1 MVETVIKHLTEFKQ
15 LTEAAI
21 PFRLLNEKGERNC
34 ARAAEKII
42 KNQVAD
48 VVPSLREETLLY
60 LMENPEAIDCL
71 GKLKKEEDS
80 LNMERFQKILS
91 NVENDKLSDIGYEQM
106 KKIYFDPMIPDE
118 AAYHYMKYYGKL
130 DVSLEEKEQLV
141 NSLTMCIGELDFDR
155 AGEKGRMLLFQPV
168 FSSDLL
174 LGLLEKPK
182 TIESLEDPELLKL
195 VNTLAGYKAGI
206 EPLNQNQFDQLR
218 EKPGEILEKK
228 QVVTR
233 YIPKDLLS
241 YGLQLWLWNGALYA
255 DLCKLE
261 RIFMDGMGASE
272 VFKSRV
278 SYVNTLYQNPLSG
291 IDLSGLSYKK
301 SELLLYAITQKKKN
315 FLRLIQKEKMLFD
328 DLPDNSLLL
337 EESVYLEYLNLNTVN
352 KKNLKESADLILP
365 RRQFHDL
372 KKRMYTFEELK
383 LLCRAEKTVICLY
396 GQLTCMRIDDQ
407 ICVLRELL
415 KRKCMP
421 RTFQDGQLGILAKAL
436 SIKPLSRWIREDF
449 GNIRGLSYE
458 TAVWL
463 LVYQEQL
470 KGMEKEITMEEQV
483 FYLLKNLELIK
494 ECGSFW
500 ELKEKL
506 IMRDIS
512 WGVLKEKLTFSED
525 FVKTNA
531 TRIGEF
537 IFAGGAEVIATY
549 LKQQPSKKEEIRRLV
564 VAELLGK
571 FEKLKYPAGDLS
583 REIDFAVS
591 KEVELEWEKDLTY
604 ICGDLTLQEE
614 TRLLPIMQIGEI
626 PTYSCIS
633 YRTGSNSHC
642 LLSCFDSNKK
652 FLFIPKNGQVV
663 FRAMLR
669 LTKGSYADDM
679 HRKKIQF
686 ADLSNLDETKDEEG
700 EELVLFL
707 ERYYEKNLSCEELDA
722 AVNLAIET
730 AKEKA
735 NKLGAR
741 FVLSTYY
748 QYNVRTNEYI
758 KSSYYLY
765 ISKSKNGSQYL
776 DSLFGSASVTDSG
789 CYGKNLFLM
798 ENKSKRA
805 A

>member
-15 LTEAAI
+15 LTDAAI
-21 PFRLLNEKGERNC
+21 PFRLLNEKGEKNC

-48 VVPSLREETLLY
+48 EIPFLRKETLLY

-91 NVENDKLSDIGYEQM
+91 NVENDKLSDIGYGQL

-118 AAYHYMKYYGKL
+118 VAYHYMKYYGKL

-174 LGLLEKPK
+174 LGLLEKSK
-182 TIESLEDPELLKL
+182 TIESLDDPELLKL

-218 EKPGEILEKK
+218 EKPGEILEKM
-228 QVVTR
+228 QVVTG

-315 FLRLIQKEKMLFD
+315 FLRLIQKEKMLID

-337 EESVYLEYLNLNTVN
+337 EESVYREYLNLNTVN

-372 KKRMYTFEELK
+372 EKRTYTFEELK

-396 GQLTCMRIDDQ
+396 GQLTCMRIDDR

-421 RTFQDGQLGILAKAL
+421 KTFQDGQLGILAKAL

-494 ECGSFW
+494 KCGSFL

-537 IFAGGAEVIATY
+537 IFAGGAEVMATY

-564 VAELLGK
+564 VAELIGK

-652 FLFIPKNGQVV
+652 FLFIQKNGQVV

-686 ADLSNLDETKDEEG
+686 ADLSN
-700 EELVLFL
+700 
-707 ERYYEKNLSCEELDA
+707 
-722 AVNLAIET
+722 
-730 AKEKA
+730 
-735 NKLGAR
+735 
-741 FVLSTYY
+741 
-748 QYNVRTNEYI
+748 
-758 KSSYYLY
+758 
-765 ISKSKNGSQYL
+765 
-776 DSLFGSASVTDSG
+776 
-789 CYGKNLFLM
+789 
-798 ENKSKRA
+798 
-805 A
+805 

>member
-1 MVETVIKHLTEFKQ
+1 
-15 LTEAAI
+15 
-21 PFRLLNEKGERNC
+21 
-34 ARAAEKII
+34 
-42 KNQVAD
+42 
-48 VVPSLREETLLY
+48 
-60 LMENPEAIDCL
+60 
-71 GKLKKEEDS
+71 
-80 LNMERFQKILS
+80 
-91 NVENDKLSDIGYEQM
+91 
-106 KKIYFDPMIPDE
+106 
-118 AAYHYMKYYGKL
+118 
-130 DVSLEEKEQLV
+130 
-141 NSLTMCIGELDFDR
+141 
-155 AGEKGRMLLFQPV
+155 MLLFQPV

-218 EKPGEILEKK
+218 EKPGEILEKM
-228 QVVTR
+228 QVVTG

-337 EESVYLEYLNLNTVN
+337 EESVYREYLNLNTVN

-652 FLFIPKNGQVV
+652 FLFIQKNGQVV

-707 ERYYEKNLSCEELDA
+707 ERYYEKNLSCL
-722 AVNLAIET
+722 NLI
-730 AKEKA
+730 
-735 NKLGAR
+735 
-741 FVLSTYY
+741 FP
-748 QYNVRTNEYI
+748 Q
-758 KSSYYLY
+758 SSE
-765 ISKSKNGSQYL
+765 IFPSI
-776 DSLFGSASVTDSG
+776 
-789 CYGKNLFLM
+789 NL
-798 ENKSKRA
+798 EN
-805 A
+805 

>member
-15 LTEAAI
+15 LTDAAI
-21 PFRLLNEKGERNC
+21 PFRLLNEKGEKNC

-48 VVPSLREETLLY
+48 EIPFLRKETLLY

-91 NVENDKLSDIGYEQM
+91 NVENDKLSDIGYGQL

-118 AAYHYMKYYGKL
+118 VAYHYMKYYGKL

-174 LGLLEKPK
+174 LGLLEKSK
-182 TIESLEDPELLKL
+182 TIESLDDPELLKL

-218 EKPGEILEKK
+218 EKPGEILEKM
-228 QVVTR
+228 QVVTG

-315 FLRLIQKEKMLFD
+315 FLRLIQKEKMLID

-337 EESVYLEYLNLNTVN
+337 EESVYREYLNLNTVN

-372 KKRMYTFEELK
+372 EKRTYTFEELK

-396 GQLTCMRIDDQ
+396 GQLTCMRIDDR

-421 RTFQDGQLGILAKAL
+421 KTFQDGQLGILAKAL

-494 ECGSFW
+494 KCGSFL

-537 IFAGGAEVIATY
+537 IFAGGAEVMATY

-564 VAELLGK
+564 VAELIGK

-604 ICGDLTLQEE
+604 ICGAAKYNACA
-614 TRLLPIMQIGEI
+614 MQ
-626 PTYSCIS
+626 
-633 YRTGSNSHC
+633 
-642 LLSCFDSNKK
+642 
-652 FLFIPKNGQVV
+652 
-663 FRAMLR
+663 
-669 LTKGSYADDM
+669 
-679 HRKKIQF
+679 
-686 ADLSNLDETKDEEG
+686 
-700 EELVLFL
+700 
-707 ERYYEKNLSCEELDA
+707 
-722 AVNLAIET
+722 
-730 AKEKA
+730 
-735 NKLGAR
+735 
-741 FVLSTYY
+741 
-748 QYNVRTNEYI
+748 
-758 KSSYYLY
+758 
-765 ISKSKNGSQYL
+765 
-776 DSLFGSASVTDSG
+776 
-789 CYGKNLFLM
+789 
-798 ENKSKRA
+798 
-805 A
+805 

>member
-1 MVETVIKHLTEFKQ
+1 MMQ
-15 LTEAAI
+15 D
-21 PFRLLNEKGERNC
+21 R
-34 ARAAEKII
+34 
-42 KNQVAD
+42 
-48 VVPSLREETLLY
+48 
-60 LMENPEAIDCL
+60 
-71 GKLKKEEDS
+71 
-80 LNMERFQKILS
+80 
-91 NVENDKLSDIGYEQM
+91 
-106 KKIYFDPMIPDE
+106 KKIYSEQLLQIHTDSKKRNP
-118 AAYHYMKYYGKL
+118 GKEIYATGYVIEL
-130 DVSLEEKEQLV
+130 KKDCYFAGFQEGKILCRSLEYARYFFNIHSAEQFVKEYL
-141 NSLTMCIGELDFDR
+141 GY
-155 AGEKGRMLLFQPV
+155 AG
-168 FSSDLL
+168 
-174 LGLLEKPK
+174 
-182 TIESLEDPELLKL
+182 
-195 VNTLAGYKAGI
+195 
-206 EPLNQNQFDQLR
+206 LR
-218 EKPGEILEKK
+218 C
-228 QVVTR
+228 
-233 YIPKDLLS
+233 
-241 YGLQLWLWNGALYA
+241 N
-255 DLCKLE
+255 LCKV
-261 RIFMDGMGASE
+261 AW
-272 VFKSRV
+272 
-278 SYVNTLYQNPLSG
+278 
-291 IDLSGLSYKK
+291 GLAVPAM
-301 SELLLYAITQKKKN
+301 EPGQ
-315 FLRLIQKEKMLFD
+315 R
-328 DLPDNSLLL
+328 
-337 EESVYLEYLNLNTVN
+337 
-352 KKNLKESADLILP
+352 
-365 RRQFHDL
+365 
-372 KKRMYTFEELK
+372 EELK
-383 LLCRAEKTVICLY
+383 PYEKNGRVMNFPSY
-396 GQLTCMRIDDQ
+396 HDGVKYQ
-407 ICVLRELL
+407 
-415 KRKCMP
+415 KKCMP

-537 IFAGGAEVIATY
+537 IFAGGAEVMATY

-652 FLFIPKNGQVV
+652 FLFIQKNGQVV

-707 ERYYEKNLSCEELDA
+707 ERYYEKNLSCL
-722 AVNLAIET
+722 NLI
-730 AKEKA
+730 
-735 NKLGAR
+735 
-741 FVLSTYY
+741 FP
-748 QYNVRTNEYI
+748 Q
-758 KSSYYLY
+758 SSE
-765 ISKSKNGSQYL
+765 IFPSI
-776 DSLFGSASVTDSG
+776 
-789 CYGKNLFLM
+789 NL
-798 ENKSKRA
+798 EN
-805 A
+805 

>member
-1 MVETVIKHLTEFKQ
+1 M
-15 LTEAAI
+15 
-21 PFRLLNEKGERNC
+21 
-34 ARAAEKII
+34 
-42 KNQVAD
+42 
-48 VVPSLREETLLY
+48 
-60 LMENPEAIDCL
+60 
-71 GKLKKEEDS
+71 
-80 LNMERFQKILS
+80 
-91 NVENDKLSDIGYEQM
+91 
-106 KKIYFDPMIPDE
+106 
-118 AAYHYMKYYGKL
+118 
-130 DVSLEEKEQLV
+130 
-141 NSLTMCIGELDFDR
+141 
-155 AGEKGRMLLFQPV
+155 
-168 FSSDLL
+168 
-174 LGLLEKPK
+174 
-182 TIESLEDPELLKL
+182 
-195 VNTLAGYKAGI
+195 
-206 EPLNQNQFDQLR
+206 
-218 EKPGEILEKK
+218 
-228 QVVTR
+228 
-233 YIPKDLLS
+233 
-241 YGLQLWLWNGALYA
+241 
-255 DLCKLE
+255 
-261 RIFMDGMGASE
+261 
-272 VFKSRV
+272 
-278 SYVNTLYQNPLSG
+278 
-291 IDLSGLSYKK
+291 
-301 SELLLYAITQKKKN
+301 
-315 FLRLIQKEKMLFD
+315 RLIQKEKMLFD

-337 EESVYLEYLNLNTVN
+337 EESVYREYLNLNTVN

-396 GQLTCMRIDDQ
+396 VQLTCMRIDDQ

-652 FLFIPKNGQVV
+652 FLFIQKNGQVV

-707 ERYYEKNLSCEELDA
+707 ERYYEKNLSCL
-722 AVNLAIET
+722 NLI
-730 AKEKA
+730 
-735 NKLGAR
+735 
-741 FVLSTYY
+741 FP
-748 QYNVRTNEYI
+748 Q
-758 KSSYYLY
+758 SSE
-765 ISKSKNGSQYL
+765 IFPSI
-776 DSLFGSASVTDSG
+776 
-789 CYGKNLFLM
+789 NL
-798 ENKSKRA
+798 EN
-805 A
+805 

>member
-15 LTEAAI
+15 LTDAAI
-21 PFRLLNEKGERNC
+21 PFRLLNEKGEKKC

-48 VVPSLREETLLY
+48 EIPFLRKETLLY

-91 NVENDKLSDIGYEQM
+91 NVENDKLSDIGYGQL

-118 AAYHYMKYYGKL
+118 VAYHYMKYYGKL

-174 LGLLEKPK
+174 LGLLEKSK
-182 TIESLEDPELLKL
+182 TIESLDDPELLKL

-218 EKPGEILEKK
+218 EKPGEILEKM
-228 QVVTR
+228 QVVTG

-315 FLRLIQKEKMLFD
+315 FLRLIQKEKMLID

-337 EESVYLEYLNLNTVN
+337 EESVYREYLNLNTVN

-372 KKRMYTFEELK
+372 EKRTYTFEELK

-396 GQLTCMRIDDQ
+396 GQLTCMRIDDR

-421 RTFQDGQLGILAKAL
+421 KTFQDGQLGILAKAL

-652 FLFIPKNGQVV
+652 FLFIQKNGQVV

-707 ERYYEKNLSCEELDA
+707 ERYYEKNLSCL
-722 AVNLAIET
+722 NLI
-730 AKEKA
+730 
-735 NKLGAR
+735 
-741 FVLSTYY
+741 FP
-748 QYNVRTNEYI
+748 Q
-758 KSSYYLY
+758 SSE
-765 ISKSKNGSQYL
+765 IFPSI
-776 DSLFGSASVTDSG
+776 
-789 CYGKNLFLM
+789 NL
-798 ENKSKRA
+798 EN
-805 A
+805 

>member
-1 MVETVIKHLTEFKQ
+1 M
-15 LTEAAI
+15 
-21 PFRLLNEKGERNC
+21 
-34 ARAAEKII
+34 
-42 KNQVAD
+42 
-48 VVPSLREETLLY
+48 
-60 LMENPEAIDCL
+60 
-71 GKLKKEEDS
+71 
-80 LNMERFQKILS
+80 
-91 NVENDKLSDIGYEQM
+91 
-106 KKIYFDPMIPDE
+106 
-118 AAYHYMKYYGKL
+118 
-130 DVSLEEKEQLV
+130 
-141 NSLTMCIGELDFDR
+141 
-155 AGEKGRMLLFQPV
+155 
-168 FSSDLL
+168 
-174 LGLLEKPK
+174 
-182 TIESLEDPELLKL
+182 
-195 VNTLAGYKAGI
+195 
-206 EPLNQNQFDQLR
+206 
-218 EKPGEILEKK
+218 
-228 QVVTR
+228 QVVTG

-337 EESVYLEYLNLNTVN
+337 EESVYREYLNLNTVN

-707 ERYYEKNLSCEELDA
+707 ERYYEKNLSCL
-722 AVNLAIET
+722 NLI
-730 AKEKA
+730 
-735 NKLGAR
+735 
-741 FVLSTYY
+741 FP
-748 QYNVRTNEYI
+748 Q
-758 KSSYYLY
+758 SSE
-765 ISKSKNGSQYL
+765 IFPSI
-776 DSLFGSASVTDSG
+776 
-789 CYGKNLFLM
+789 NL
-798 ENKSKRA
+798 EN
-805 A
+805 

>member
-15 LTEAAI
+15 MTEAAI
-21 PFRLLNEKGERNC
+21 PFRLLNEQGEINC

-48 VVPSLREETLLY
+48 IIPSLREETLLY

-91 NVENDKLSDIGYEQM
+91 NVENDKLSDIGYGQL

-118 AAYHYMKYYGKL
+118 VAYHYMKYYGKL

-174 LGLLEKPK
+174 LGLLEKSK
-182 TIESLEDPELLKL
+182 TIESLDDPELLKL

-218 EKPGEILEKK
+218 EKPGEILEKM
-228 QVVTR
+228 QVVTG

-337 EESVYLEYLNLNTVN
+337 EESVYREYLNLNTVN

-372 KKRMYTFEELK
+372 EKRTYTFEELK

-396 GQLTCMRIDDQ
+396 GQLTCMRIDDR

-421 RTFQDGQLGILAKAL
+421 KTFQDGQLGILAKAL

-652 FLFIPKNGQVV
+652 FLFIQKNGQVV

-707 ERYYEKNLSCEELDA
+707 ERYYEKNLSCL
-722 AVNLAIET
+722 NLI
-730 AKEKA
+730 
-735 NKLGAR
+735 
-741 FVLSTYY
+741 FP
-748 QYNVRTNEYI
+748 Q
-758 KSSYYLY
+758 SSE
-765 ISKSKNGSQYL
+765 IFPSI
-776 DSLFGSASVTDSG
+776 
-789 CYGKNLFLM
+789 NL
-798 ENKSKRA
+798 EN
-805 A
+805 

>member
-1 MVETVIKHLTEFKQ
+1 MTGQ
-15 LTEAAI
+15 
-21 PFRLLNEKGERNC
+21 EKKGVC
-34 ARAAEKII
+34 
-42 KNQVAD
+42 
-48 VVPSLREETLLY
+48 
-60 LMENPEAIDCL
+60 
-71 GKLKKEEDS
+71 
-80 LNMERFQKILS
+80 
-91 NVENDKLSDIGYEQM
+91 
-106 KKIYFDPMIPDE
+106 YF
-118 AAYHYMKYYGKL
+118 
-130 DVSLEEKEQLV
+130 
-141 NSLTMCIGELDFDR
+141 
-155 AGEKGRMLLFQPV
+155 FQPV

-218 EKPGEILEKK
+218 EKPGEILEKM
-228 QVVTR
+228 QVVTG

-337 EESVYLEYLNLNTVN
+337 EESVYREYLNLNTVN

-633 YRTGSNSHC
+633 YRTGKQQPLIC
-642 LLSCFDSNKK
+642 CPVL
-652 FLFIPKNGQVV
+652 IP
-663 FRAMLR
+663 
-669 LTKGSYADDM
+669 
-679 HRKKIQF
+679 
-686 ADLSNLDETKDEEG
+686 
-700 EELVLFL
+700 
-707 ERYYEKNLSCEELDA
+707 
-722 AVNLAIET
+722 
-730 AKEKA
+730 
-735 NKLGAR
+735 
-741 FVLSTYY
+741 
-748 QYNVRTNEYI
+748 I
-758 KSSYYLY
+758 KSFYL
-765 ISKSKNGSQYL
+765 SKKWTGSV
-776 DSLFGSASVTDSG
+776 SCHVTAD
-789 CYGKNLFLM
+789 
-798 ENKSKRA
+798 KRILCRRHA
-805 A
+805 PKKDPVCRFIKPG

>member
-15 LTEAAI
+15 LTDAAI
-21 PFRLLNEKGERNC
+21 PFRLLNEKGEKNC

-48 VVPSLREETLLY
+48 EIPFLRKETLLY

-91 NVENDKLSDIGYEQM
+91 NVENDKLSDIGYGQL

-118 AAYHYMKYYGKL
+118 VAYHYMKYYGKL

-174 LGLLEKPK
+174 LGLLEKSK
-182 TIESLEDPELLKL
+182 TIESLDDPELLKL

-218 EKPGEILEKK
+218 EKPGEILEKM
-228 QVVTR
+228 QVVTG

-315 FLRLIQKEKMLFD
+315 FLRLIQKEKMLID

-337 EESVYLEYLNLNTVN
+337 EESVYREYLNLNTVN

-372 KKRMYTFEELK
+372 EKRTYTFEELK

-396 GQLTCMRIDDQ
+396 GQLTCMRIDDR

-421 RTFQDGQLGILAKAL
+421 KTFQDGQLGILAKAL

-537 IFAGGAEVIATY
+537 IFAGGAEVMATY

-564 VAELLGK
+564 VAELIGK

-652 FLFIPKNGQVV
+652 FLFIQKNGQVV

-707 ERYYEKNLSCEELDA
+707 ERYYEKNLSCL
-722 AVNLAIET
+722 NLI
-730 AKEKA
+730 
-735 NKLGAR
+735 
-741 FVLSTYY
+741 FP
-748 QYNVRTNEYI
+748 Q
-758 KSSYYLY
+758 SSE
-765 ISKSKNGSQYL
+765 IFPSI
-776 DSLFGSASVTDSG
+776 
-789 CYGKNLFLM
+789 NL
-798 ENKSKRA
+798 EN
-805 A
+805 

>member
-15 LTEAAI
+15 LTDAAI
-21 PFRLLNEKGERNC
+21 PFRLLNEKGEKNC
-34 ARAAEKII
+34 ARVAEKII

-48 VVPSLREETLLY
+48 EIPFLRKETLLY

-91 NVENDKLSDIGYEQM
+91 NVENDKLSDIGYGQL

-118 AAYHYMKYYGKL
+118 VAYHYMKYYGKL

-174 LGLLEKPK
+174 LGLLEKSK
-182 TIESLEDPELLKL
+182 TIESLDDPELLKL

-218 EKPGEILEKK
+218 EKPGEILEKM
-228 QVVTR
+228 QVVTG

-315 FLRLIQKEKMLFD
+315 FLRLIQKEKMLID

-337 EESVYLEYLNLNTVN
+337 EESVYREYLNLNTVN

-372 KKRMYTFEELK
+372 EKRTYTFEELK

-396 GQLTCMRIDDQ
+396 GQLTCMRIDDR

-421 RTFQDGQLGILAKAL
+421 KTFQDGQLGILAKAL

-494 ECGSFW
+494 KCGSFL

-537 IFAGGAEVIATY
+537 IFAGGAEVMATY

-564 VAELLGK
+564 VAELIGK

-707 ERYYEKNLSCEELDA
+707 ERYYEKNLSCL
-722 AVNLAIET
+722 NLI
-730 AKEKA
+730 
-735 NKLGAR
+735 
-741 FVLSTYY
+741 FP
-748 QYNVRTNEYI
+748 Q
-758 KSSYYLY
+758 SSE
-765 ISKSKNGSQYL
+765 IFPSI
-776 DSLFGSASVTDSG
+776 
-789 CYGKNLFLM
+789 NL
-798 ENKSKRA
+798 EN
-805 A
+805 

>member
-1 MVETVIKHLTEFKQ
+1 MTGQ
-15 LTEAAI
+15 
-21 PFRLLNEKGERNC
+21 EKKGVC
-34 ARAAEKII
+34 
-42 KNQVAD
+42 
-48 VVPSLREETLLY
+48 
-60 LMENPEAIDCL
+60 
-71 GKLKKEEDS
+71 
-80 LNMERFQKILS
+80 
-91 NVENDKLSDIGYEQM
+91 
-106 KKIYFDPMIPDE
+106 YF
-118 AAYHYMKYYGKL
+118 
-130 DVSLEEKEQLV
+130 
-141 NSLTMCIGELDFDR
+141 
-155 AGEKGRMLLFQPV
+155 FQPV

-218 EKPGEILEKK
+218 EKPGEILEKM
-228 QVVTR
+228 QVVTG

-337 EESVYLEYLNLNTVN
+337 EESVYREYLNLNTVN

-652 FLFIPKNGQVV
+652 FLFIQKNGQVV

-707 ERYYEKNLSCEELDA
+707 ERYYEKNLSCL
-722 AVNLAIET
+722 NLI
-730 AKEKA
+730 
-735 NKLGAR
+735 
-741 FVLSTYY
+741 FP
-748 QYNVRTNEYI
+748 Q
-758 KSSYYLY
+758 SSE
-765 ISKSKNGSQYL
+765 IFPSI
-776 DSLFGSASVTDSG
+776 
-789 CYGKNLFLM
+789 NL
-798 ENKSKRA
+798 EN
-805 A
+805 

>member
-15 LTEAAI
+15 MTEAAI
-21 PFRLLNEKGERNC
+21 PFRLLNEQGEINC

-48 VVPSLREETLLY
+48 EIPFLRKETLLY

-118 AAYHYMKYYGKL
+118 VAYHYMKYYGKL

-174 LGLLEKPK
+174 LGLLEKSK

-218 EKPGEILEKK
+218 EKPGEILEKM
-228 QVVTR
+228 QVVTG

-337 EESVYLEYLNLNTVN
+337 EESVYREYLNLNTVN

-652 FLFIPKNGQVV
+652 FLFIQKNGQVV

-707 ERYYEKNLSCEELDA
+707 ERYYEKNLSCL
-722 AVNLAIET
+722 NLI
-730 AKEKA
+730 
-735 NKLGAR
+735 
-741 FVLSTYY
+741 FP
-748 QYNVRTNEYI
+748 Q
-758 KSSYYLY
+758 SSE
-765 ISKSKNGSQYL
+765 IFPSI
-776 DSLFGSASVTDSG
+776 
-789 CYGKNLFLM
+789 NL
-798 ENKSKRA
+798 EN
-805 A
+805 

>member
-15 LTEAAI
+15 MTEAAI
-21 PFRLLNEKGERNC
+21 PFRLLNEQGEINC

-48 VVPSLREETLLY
+48 IIPSLREETLLY

-91 NVENDKLSDIGYEQM
+91 NVENDKLSDIGYGQL

-118 AAYHYMKYYGKL
+118 VAYHYMKYYGKL

-174 LGLLEKPK
+174 LGLLEKSK
-182 TIESLEDPELLKL
+182 TIESLDDPELLKL

-218 EKPGEILEKK
+218 EKPGEILEKM
-228 QVVTR
+228 QVVTG

-315 FLRLIQKEKMLFD
+315 FLRLIQKEKMLID

-337 EESVYLEYLNLNTVN
+337 EESVYREYLNLNTVN

-372 KKRMYTFEELK
+372 EKRTYTFEELK

-396 GQLTCMRIDDQ
+396 GQLTCMRIDDR

-421 RTFQDGQLGILAKAL
+421 KTFQDGQLGILAKAL

-494 ECGSFW
+494 KCGSFL

-652 FLFIPKNGQVV
+652 FLFIQKNGQVV

-669 LTKGSYADDM
+669 LTKGPYADDM

-707 ERYYEKNLSCEELDA
+707 ERYYEKNLSCL
-722 AVNLAIET
+722 NLI
-730 AKEKA
+730 
-735 NKLGAR
+735 
-741 FVLSTYY
+741 FP
-748 QYNVRTNEYI
+748 Q
-758 KSSYYLY
+758 SSE
-765 ISKSKNGSQYL
+765 IFPSI
-776 DSLFGSASVTDSG
+776 
-789 CYGKNLFLM
+789 NL
-798 ENKSKRA
+798 EN
-805 A
+805 

>member
-91 NVENDKLSDIGYEQM
+91 NVENDKLSDIGYGQL

-118 AAYHYMKYYGKL
+118 VAYHYMKYYGKL

-174 LGLLEKPK
+174 LGLLEKSK
-182 TIESLEDPELLKL
+182 TIESLDDPELLKL

-218 EKPGEILEKK
+218 EKPGEILEKM
-228 QVVTR
+228 QVVTG

-337 EESVYLEYLNLNTVN
+337 EESVYREYLNLNTVN

-396 GQLTCMRIDDQ
+396 GQLTCMRIDDR

-449 GNIRGLSYE
+449 RNIRGLSYE

-525 FVKTNA
+525 FVKNKCYTD
-531 TRIGEF
+531 RR
-537 IFAGGAEVIATY
+537 VY
-549 LKQQPSKKEEIRRLV
+549 L
-564 VAELLGK
+564 
-571 FEKLKYPAGDLS
+571 
-583 REIDFAVS
+583 
-591 KEVELEWEKDLTY
+591 
-604 ICGDLTLQEE
+604 CG
-614 TRLLPIMQIGEI
+614 R
-626 PTYSCIS
+626 S
-633 YRTGSNSHC
+633 
-642 LLSCFDSNKK
+642 
-652 FLFIPKNGQVV
+652 
-663 FRAMLR
+663 
-669 LTKGSYADDM
+669 
-679 HRKKIQF
+679 
-686 ADLSNLDETKDEEG
+686 
-700 EELVLFL
+700 
-707 ERYYEKNLSCEELDA
+707 
-722 AVNLAIET
+722 
-730 AKEKA
+730 
-735 NKLGAR
+735 
-741 FVLSTYY
+741 
-748 QYNVRTNEYI
+748 
-758 KSSYYLY
+758 
-765 ISKSKNGSQYL
+765 
-776 DSLFGSASVTDSG
+776 
-789 CYGKNLFLM
+789 
-798 ENKSKRA
+798 
-805 A
+805 

>member
-15 LTEAAI
+15 MTEAAI
-21 PFRLLNEKGERNC
+21 PFRLLNEQGEINC

-48 VVPSLREETLLY
+48 IIPSLREETLLY

-91 NVENDKLSDIGYEQM
+91 NVENDKLSDIGYGQM

-155 AGEKGRMLLFQPV
+155 VGEKGRMLLFQPV

-182 TIESLEDPELLKL
+182 NIESLEDHELLKL

-206 EPLNQNQFDQLR
+206 EPLNQNQFDQLK
-218 EKPGEILEKK
+218 EKPGEILEKM
-228 QVVTR
+228 QVVTG

-337 EESVYLEYLNLNTVN
+337 EESVYREYLNLNTVN

-383 LLCRAEKTVICLY
+383 LLCSAEKTVICLY
-396 GQLTCMRIDDQ
+396 GQLTCMRIDDR

-449 GNIRGLSYE
+449 RNIRGLSYE

-525 FVKTNA
+525 FVKINA

-652 FLFIPKNGQVV
+652 FLFIQKNGQVV

-707 ERYYEKNLSCEELDA
+707 ERYYEKNLSCL
-722 AVNLAIET
+722 NLI
-730 AKEKA
+730 
-735 NKLGAR
+735 
-741 FVLSTYY
+741 FP
-748 QYNVRTNEYI
+748 Q
-758 KSSYYLY
+758 SSE
-765 ISKSKNGSQYL
+765 IFPSI
-776 DSLFGSASVTDSG
+776 
-789 CYGKNLFLM
+789 NL
-798 ENKSKRA
+798 EN
-805 A
+805 

>member
-15 LTEAAI
+15 LTDAAI
-21 PFRLLNEKGERNC
+21 PFRLLNEKGEKNC

-48 VVPSLREETLLY
+48 EIPFLRKETLLY

-91 NVENDKLSDIGYEQM
+91 NVENDKLSDIGYGQL

-118 AAYHYMKYYGKL
+118 VAYHYMKYYGKL

-174 LGLLEKPK
+174 LGLLEKSK
-182 TIESLEDPELLKL
+182 TIESLDDPELLKL

-218 EKPGEILEKK
+218 EKPGEILEKM
-228 QVVTR
+228 QVVTG

-396 GQLTCMRIDDQ
+396 GQLTCMRIDDR

-421 RTFQDGQLGILAKAL
+421 KTFQDGQLGILAKAL

-494 ECGSFW
+494 KCGSFL

-652 FLFIPKNGQVV
+652 FLFIQKNGQVV

-707 ERYYEKNLSCEELDA
+707 ERYYEKNLSCL
-722 AVNLAIET
+722 NLI
-730 AKEKA
+730 
-735 NKLGAR
+735 
-741 FVLSTYY
+741 FP
-748 QYNVRTNEYI
+748 Q
-758 KSSYYLY
+758 SSE
-765 ISKSKNGSQYL
+765 IFPSI
-776 DSLFGSASVTDSG
+776 
-789 CYGKNLFLM
+789 NL
-798 ENKSKRA
+798 EN
-805 A
+805 

>member
-15 LTEAAI
+15 MTEAAI
-21 PFRLLNEKGERNC
+21 PFRLLNEQGEINC

-48 VVPSLREETLLY
+48 IIPSLREETLLY

-91 NVENDKLSDIGYEQM
+91 NVENDKLSDIGYGQM

-155 AGEKGRMLLFQPV
+155 VGEKGRMLLFQPV

-182 TIESLEDPELLKL
+182 NIESLEDHELLKL

-206 EPLNQNQFDQLR
+206 EPLNQNQFDQLK
-218 EKPGEILEKK
+218 EKPGEILEKM
-228 QVVTR
+228 QVVTG

-241 YGLQLWLWNGALYA
+241 Y
-255 DLCKLE
+255 
-261 RIFMDGMGASE
+261 
-272 VFKSRV
+272 
-278 SYVNTLYQNPLSG
+278 
-291 IDLSGLSYKK
+291 
-301 SELLLYAITQKKKN
+301 
-315 FLRLIQKEKMLFD
+315 
-328 DLPDNSLLL
+328 
-337 EESVYLEYLNLNTVN
+337 
-352 KKNLKESADLILP
+352 
-365 RRQFHDL
+365 
-372 KKRMYTFEELK
+372 
-383 LLCRAEKTVICLY
+383 
-396 GQLTCMRIDDQ
+396 
-407 ICVLRELL
+407 
-415 KRKCMP
+415 
-421 RTFQDGQLGILAKAL
+421 GQLGILAKAL

-449 GNIRGLSYE
+449 RNIRGLSYE

-525 FVKTNA
+525 FVKINA

-537 IFAGGAEVIATY
+537 IFAGGAEVMATY

-652 FLFIPKNGQVV
+652 FLFIQKNGQVV

-748 QYNVRTNEYI
+748 QDNVRTNEYI

>member
-118 AAYHYMKYYGKL
+118 AAYHYMKYCGKL

-218 EKPGEILEKK
+218 EKPGEILEKM
-228 QVVTR
+228 QVVTG

-337 EESVYLEYLNLNTVN
+337 EESVYLEYLNLNTIN

-652 FLFIPKNGQVV
+652 FLFIQKNGQVV

-707 ERYYEKNLSCEELDA
+707 ERYYEKNLSCL
-722 AVNLAIET
+722 NLI
-730 AKEKA
+730 
-735 NKLGAR
+735 
-741 FVLSTYY
+741 FP
-748 QYNVRTNEYI
+748 Q
-758 KSSYYLY
+758 SSE
-765 ISKSKNGSQYL
+765 IFPSI
-776 DSLFGSASVTDSG
+776 
-789 CYGKNLFLM
+789 NL
-798 ENKSKRA
+798 EN
-805 A
+805 

>member
-15 LTEAAI
+15 MTEAAI
-21 PFRLLNEKGERNC
+21 PFRLLNEQGEINC

-48 VVPSLREETLLY
+48 IIPSLREETLLY

-91 NVENDKLSDIGYEQM
+91 NVENDKLSDIGYGQL

-118 AAYHYMKYYGKL
+118 VAYHYMKYYGKL
-130 DVSLEEKEQLV
+130 DLSLEEKEQLV

-174 LGLLEKPK
+174 LGLLEKSK
-182 TIESLEDPELLKL
+182 TIESLDDPELLKL

-218 EKPGEILEKK
+218 EKPGEILEKM
-228 QVVTR
+228 QVVTG

-337 EESVYLEYLNLNTVN
+337 EESVYREYLNLNTVN

-372 KKRMYTFEELK
+372 EKRTYTFEELK

-652 FLFIPKNGQVV
+652 FLFIQKNGQVV

-707 ERYYEKNLSCEELDA
+707 ERYYEKNLSCL
-722 AVNLAIET
+722 NLI
-730 AKEKA
+730 
-735 NKLGAR
+735 
-741 FVLSTYY
+741 FP
-748 QYNVRTNEYI
+748 Q
-758 KSSYYLY
+758 SSE
-765 ISKSKNGSQYL
+765 IFPSI
-776 DSLFGSASVTDSG
+776 
-789 CYGKNLFLM
+789 NL
-798 ENKSKRA
+798 EN
-805 A
+805 

>member
-15 LTEAAI
+15 LTDAAI
-21 PFRLLNEKGERNC
+21 PFRLLNEKGEKNC

-48 VVPSLREETLLY
+48 EIPFLRKETLLY

-91 NVENDKLSDIGYEQM
+91 NVENDKLSDIGYGQL

-118 AAYHYMKYYGKL
+118 VAYHYMKYYGKL

-174 LGLLEKPK
+174 LGLLEKSK
-182 TIESLEDPELLKL
+182 TIESLDDPELLKL

-218 EKPGEILEKK
+218 EKPGEILEKM
-228 QVVTR
+228 QVVTG

-272 VFKSRV
+272 VFKSRG

-315 FLRLIQKEKMLFD
+315 FLRLIQKEKMLID

-337 EESVYLEYLNLNTVN
+337 EESVYREYLNLNTVN

-372 KKRMYTFEELK
+372 EKRTYTFEELK

-396 GQLTCMRIDDQ
+396 GQLTCMRIDDR

-421 RTFQDGQLGILAKAL
+421 KTFQDGQLGILAKAL

-652 FLFIPKNGQVV
+652 FLFIQKNGQVV

-707 ERYYEKNLSCEELDA
+707 ERYYEKNLSCL
-722 AVNLAIET
+722 NLI
-730 AKEKA
+730 
-735 NKLGAR
+735 
-741 FVLSTYY
+741 FP
-748 QYNVRTNEYI
+748 Q
-758 KSSYYLY
+758 SSE
-765 ISKSKNGSQYL
+765 IFPSI
-776 DSLFGSASVTDSG
+776 
-789 CYGKNLFLM
+789 NL
-798 ENKSKRA
+798 EN
-805 A
+805 